1 MAQENNAKEPQN
13 TVDDKKIKTEVEI
26 GGIKY
31 TLDIELGTVTL
42 TPKEGQQQPPVEPE
56 PTDPTK
62 PPVEKPDSFGT
73 IKEGAKWSK
82 NPGKAETWKVINM
95 DKPPEKFKIITESDN
110 NLNFIADLESKDQ
123 GLALIEYFKVN
134 VFPPKGNDGSE
145 VEEPGEGPTEPLPEP
160 GGANGPYATTGQ
172 QVPVTQRGVTKR
184 NYRSG
189 KHWDWTIEKNAKEI
203 PFKNQQAIFD
213 ITVNKDWMHDD
224 NLSIKGL
231 GQHMGS
237 GWFDNGISIY
247 EGQTCLGIEPEHPK
261 TKLCVIK
268 GKKYGDLRGK
278 RLKICSTF
286 FIETFKTEFWVNIP
300 GVTDGWDKAAEGTA
314 IGGFKPKLDD
324 NDKTEIQLRIDGFQ
338 EKENPPEIHSSFIQ
352 EIKLAA

>member
-1 MAQENNAKEPQN
+1 MSQPQA
-13 TVDDKKIKTEVEI
+13 TTIPTADDKNIKTEVEI

-31 TLDIELGTVTL
+31 TLEIELGTVTL
-42 TPKEGQQQPPVEPE
+42 IPKETQQPPTTE

-73 IKEGAKWSK
+73 IKEGKKWSK
-82 NPGKAETWKVINM
+82 NPGKAETWEVVEMTDDANKG
-95 DKPPEKFKIITESDN
+95 KWKIITKSDN
-110 NLNFIADLESKDQ
+110 DLNVIADLDSKDE

-203 PFKNQQAIFD
+203 PFDNIMAIFD
-213 ITVNKDWMHDD
+213 ITVNTDWMHND

-237 GWFDNGISIY
+237 GWYDNGISIY
-247 EGQTCLGIEPEHPK
+247 EGQTCLGKEPKHPS
-261 TKLCVIK
+261 TQLCVIK

-286 FIETFKTEFWVNIP
+286 FCKTFKTEFWVNIP
-300 GVTDGWDKAAEGTA
+300 GVTNGWDKAAEGTA
-314 IGGFKPKLDD
+314 IGGFKPDLKDD
-324 NDKTEIQLRIDGFQ
+324 DKTEVQLRIDGFQ
-338 EKENPPEIHSSFIQ
+338 EKDNPPQIHSSFIQ
-352 EIKLAA
+352 EIKLATA